1 MSTWRCPNCGTL
13 QSDTAR
19 CFLCQRSATSCGTCV
34 RFRPSFVGGVGYC
47 ADDKRREPLS
57 GSEQRSCWT
66 SDAASHSGGLFDATA
81 GAPDA
86 AMPHGALEHGL
97 HEVQPVRGPASLSE
111 R

>member
-1 MSTWRCPNCGTL
+1 MWRCPNCGTL
-13 QSDTAR
+13 QSDTSR

-34 RFRPSFVGGVGYC
+34 RFRSSFVGGVGYC

-66 SDAASHSGGLFDATA
+66 SDAASQSGGFFDAA
-81 GAPDA
+81 AVVAPEA
-86 AMPHGALEHGL
+86 APPHGALERGL
-97 HEVQPVRGPASLSE
+97 HEVLPVRGPAPLSE